1 MSLTTRFVSGFG
13 RSQRDQAAAADGAA
27 EVLDGE
33 LALLLVRAH
42 EAQSNGWF
50 WATDRAGRLVYL
62 TDRVATSLQRG
73 DEPVLEQMLTDIFE
87 VSGESEGSERTLA
100 FHLHARTSFA
110 NFEVR
115 SRGGRE
121 RDRVWLIS
129 GRPHIDDL
137 GQFRGFVG
145 HGADLSAERRSDAE
159 IKRLAMTDP
168 LTGLANRARMRAS
181 LDQII
186 VQLERMHRPVA
197 LFMLDLDRFKAVN
210 DTLGHQSGDRLLK
223 VVSQRLERCVGEM
236 GLVGRLGG
244 DEFQVIVSNYRN
256 VGELE
261 QLAERIISS
270 LSQPYFIQGTD
281 VLIGCSVGISIA
293 PDHGRE
299 PEILIRNADLSLYEA
314 KAQGRGKFN
323 FFRPELLTQAQT
335 KKTLEDDLRRALE
348 RGEFWLAYQPV
359 VSAATSEIVGY
370 EALIRWTHPTLGPVS
385 PADFIPIA
393 EDSRLIDPIG
403 EWVLRTACDAAA
415 SWPRP
420 VRVAVNV
427 STIQFAR
434 PTLPAMVANALASSG
449 LAPGRLELE
458 ITESVFLNEDA
469 STERM
474 LKTLKQTGVRLA
486 LDDFGTG
493 YSSLAYLKKA
503 PFDKVKIDQSFV
515 KGAAHDPRNTAII
528 RAVTTIAE
536 TLGLETT
543 AEGVET
549 QDEIELI
556 RSLGC
561 SHIQGFVFGKPVPNA
576 EVMTALAGAG
586 AVEPVGLKMSRSPR
600 QRLLR
605 SSRIEHEGKQS
616 SARIRDV
623 SATGMMIDGFAAK
636 LRPGDK
642 VRIERM
648 DGRMVPAVVVWT
660 NEGRAGLKLD
670 EEQDLSTGR
679 GR

>member
-1 MSLTTRFVSGFG
+1 MSLTSRIASGFG
-13 RSQRDQAAAADGAA
+13 RPQRDQPADDDASGGT
-27 EVLDGE
+27 LDGE
-33 LALLLVRAH
+33 LALLLLKAH
-42 EAQSNGWF
+42 EAQSSAWF
-50 WATDRAGRLVYL
+50 WATDRAGRLIYL
-62 TDRVATSLQRG
+62 SERAATQLQRG
-73 DEPVLEQMLTDIFE
+73 EGPIVEQMLTDVFE
-87 VSGESEGSERTLA
+87 VSGESERAERTLA
-100 FHLHARTSFA
+100 FHLHARTSFV

-115 SRGGRE
+115 SRGERE
-121 RDRVWLIS
+121 RVWLIS
-129 GRPHIDDL
+129 GRPHIDEF

-145 HGADLSAERRSDAE
+145 HGADLSAERRSDAA
-159 IKRLAMTDP
+159 IKKLAMTDP
-168 LTGLANRARMRAS
+168 LTGLANRARMRAA

-186 VQLERMHRPVA
+186 LQLERMHRPIA

-210 DTLGHQSGDRLLK
+210 DTLGHQCGDKLLT
-223 VVSQRLERCVGEM
+223 VVAQRLERCVGDM

-244 DEFQVIVSNYRN
+244 DEFQVIVSNYSN
-256 VGELE
+256 VPELE
-261 QLAERIISS
+261 ALAERIIDS
-270 LSQPYFIQGTD
+270 LSQPYFIQGSN
-281 VLIGCSVGISIA
+281 VLIGCSIGISIA
-293 PDHGRE
+293 PDHGRD
-299 PEILIRNADLSLYEA
+299 PETLIRNADLSLYEA
-314 KAQGRGKFN
+314 KAQGRGKHS
-323 FFRPELLTQAQT
+323 FFRAELLTQAQT
-335 KKTLEDDLRRALE
+335 RKTLEDDMRRALE

-359 VSAATSEIVGY
+359 VDSTTSEIVGY
-370 EALIRWTHPTLGPVS
+370 EALIRWSHPTLGLVS

-393 EDSRLIDPIG
+393 EDSQLINPIG
-403 EWVLRTACDAAA
+403 EWVLRTACEAAA

-420 VRVAVNV
+420 VRIAVNV

-434 PTLPAMVANALASSG
+434 QSLPAVVANALAHSG
-449 LAPGRLELE
+449 LAPERLELE

-515 KGAAHDPRNTAII
+515 KGAAHDPRNIAII

-561 SHIQGFVFGKPVPNA
+561 SHIQGYAFGKPVPCE
-576 EVMTALAGAG
+576 EVMATLASSPMI
-586 AVEPVGLKMSRSPR
+586 EPVGLKNSRPAR

-605 SSRIEHEGKQS
+605 STRIEHLGKRS
-616 SARIRDV
+616 AARIRDV
-623 SATGMMIDGFAAK
+623 SETGMMIDGFSAK
-636 LRPGDK
+636 LKPGDA
-642 VRIERM
+642 VIIETA
-648 DGRMVPAVVVWT
+648 DGRLAPATIVWT
-660 NEGRAGLKLD
+660 KEGRAGLHLD
-670 EEQDLSTGR
+670 RPAGGS
-679 GR
+679 

>member
-1 MSLTTRFVSGFG
+1 MSLTARFVGGFG
-13 RSQRDQAAAADGAA
+13 RAARDSGVEGDAAP
-27 EVLDGE
+27 ESLDSE
-33 LALLLVRAH
+33 LALLLLRGH

-50 WATDRAGRLVYL
+50 WATDRSGRLIYL
-62 TDRVATSLQRG
+62 TDRVAKELQSG
-73 DEPVLEQMLTDIFE
+73 SETVLDKLLTDLFE
-87 VSGESEGSERTLA
+87 VAGGSEGAERTLA
-100 FHLHARTSFA
+100 FHLHARTSFQ

-115 SRGGRE
+115 SRDD
-121 RDRVWLIS
+121 RDRVWTIS
-129 GRPHIDDL
+129 GRPHIDELD
-137 GQFRGFVG
+137 QFRGFVG
-145 HGADLSAERRSDAE
+145 YGSDLSAERRLDAE
-159 IKRLAMTDP
+159 TKRLALTDP
-168 LTGLANRARMRAS
+168 LTGLANRARMRSS
-181 LDQII
+181 LDQVIL
-186 VQLERMHRPVA
+186 QLERMHRPVA

-210 DTLGHQSGDRLLK
+210 DTLGHQSGDTLLT
-223 VVSQRLERCVGEM
+223 VVAQRLESCVGDK

-261 QLAERIISS
+261 QLAERIISA
-270 LSQPYFIQGTD
+270 LSQPYFIKGAN

-299 PEILIRNADLSLYEA
+299 PETLIRNADLSLYEA
-314 KAQGRGKFN
+314 KAQGRGRHS
-323 FFRPELLTQAQT
+323 FFREELLTLAQSR
-335 KKTLEDDLRRALE
+335 KTLEDDLRRALE

-359 VSAATSEIVGY
+359 VSTATTDIVGY
-370 EALIRWTHPTLGPVS
+370 EALIRWTHPTLGQIS

-403 EWVLRTACDAAA
+403 EWVLRTACADAAK
-415 SWPRP
+415 WPRP

-434 PTLPAMVANALASSG
+434 ASLPAVVANALAQSG
-449 LAPGRLELE
+449 LAPERLELE
-458 ITESVFLNEDA
+458 ITESVFLNEDE

-474 LKTLKQTGVRLA
+474 LATLKKTGIRLA

-515 KGAAHDPRNTAII
+515 KGAAHDQRNTAII

-561 SHIQGFVFGKPVPNA
+561 SHIQGFVFGKPMPDA
-576 EVMTALAGAG
+576 EVIAALQGG
-586 AVEPVGLKMSRSPR
+586 TEVKPVGLKTSRPVR
-600 QRLLR
+600 QKLLR
-605 SSRIEHEGKQS
+605 STRIQHYGAKS
-616 SARIRDV
+616 GARIRDV
-623 SATGMMIDGFAAK
+623 SPTGMMIDGFTAK
-636 LRPGDK
+636 LQPGDDL
-642 VRIERM
+642 VIETVE
-648 DGRMVPAVVVWT
+648 GRLARATVVWT
-660 NEGRAGLKLD
+660 SEGRAGLHFGD
-670 EEQDLSTGR
+670 A
-679 GR
+679 